1 MIGVRFPWGAGN
13 FLFDTVSEARPVS
26 YLTGT
31 TGSFP
36 GDKPAGA

>member
-1 MIGVRFPWGAGN
+1 
-13 FLFDTVSEARPVS
+13 VSEARPVS